1 MNILKRKSKKNLIW
15 IISTIVFLSSAL
27 TLPGC
32 SKNTIQDTP
41 VTDYAE
47 IFREDTASYKEEG
60 PVEKENDYTEEI
72 TGNEQEGEKYL
83 SEEEL
88 LKYRPN
94 ELGQVM
100 ILMYHQIG
108 ETESEWVRTPGNF
121 RKDLKNLYQN
131 GYRLVNLLDYVK
143 GGAEV
148 EAGKS
153 PVIITFDDGT
163 QDHLNF
169 IDAGDN
175 FKLDPDCAVAILE
188 DFCSDYPDFGRG
200 ATFYIYY
207 PNPFRQEQYLKEK
220 LEFLANNG
228 YEIGNHTYSHAD
240 LSLLDDEGVA
250 REIALNAREISDN
263 LAEYRV
269 RSLALPYGQYPQNK
283 DILAGGEYMDFSYIN
298 EAVLLVGSNPAPSP
312 FSKEFDPLSI
322 PRIRASETMVE
333 NSGLYDWLDYFK
345 SYPGQRYISDG
356 NSSTVT
362 APRELMDKLDSKSA
376 ADREVYFY

>member
-1 MNILKRKSKKNLIW
+1 MNTLRTGSKKNLIR
-15 IISTIVFLSSAL
+15 IISVIVLLFCTI

-41 VTDYAE
+41 VMDYTE
-47 IFREDTASYKEEG
+47 ISREDATSYKEEELT
-60 PVEKENDYTEEI
+60 EKENDYTEEI
-72 TGNEQEGEKYL
+72 TGTGQQEKKFL

-94 ELGQVM
+94 ELGQAM

-108 ETESEWVRTPGNF
+108 ETESEWVRTPVNF
-121 RKDLKNLYQN
+121 RKDLENLYQD

-143 GGAEV
+143 GDAEV

-163 QDHLNF
+163 QGHLNF
-169 IDAGDN
+169 IDDGDD

-188 DFCSDYPDFGRG
+188 NFCSDYPDFGRG
-200 ATFYIYY
+200 AAFYIYY

-220 LEFLANNG
+220 LEFLTNNG

-240 LSLLDDEGVA
+240 LSLLDDEGIT
-250 REIALNAREISDN
+250 REIALNARETNDS
-263 LAEYRV
+263 LAGYMV

-283 DILAGGEYMDFSYIN
+283 DILAGGEYLGFSYIN

-312 FSKEFDPLSI
+312 FSTEFDPLSI
-322 PRIRASETMVE
+322 PRIRASEIMVE

-345 SYPGQRYISDG
+345 RNPGQRYISDG
-356 NSSTVT
+356 NISTVT
-362 APRELMDKLDSKSA
+362 APRELMDKLDSESA
-376 ADREVYFY
+376 ADKEVYFY